1 MQLKSLCLPAPKRA
15 GTHSFKTLIP
25 LGRNTAG
32 YWPAVLPVTLGL
44 QSRMHETVLAAH
56 VLAYRIVLQLTGE
69 MLSNVDHGPVTGV
82 DIRRPR
88 AHVQQIAMYTCHV
101 VLRISMV
108 EIGEAVG
115 KHRTT
120 VSYAC
125 HKVEDRRDNRAYDH
139 FLSILERLVLSIFN
153 PAEGEDHA

>member
-1 MQLKSLCLPAPKRA
+1 MHSKSLCLPAPKRA

-25 LGRNTAG
+25 LGPSAAG
-32 YWPAVLPVTLGL
+32 SWPAFLPVTFGL
-44 QSRMHETVLAAH
+44 QGRMQETVVAAH
-56 VLAYRIVLQLTGE
+56 VLAYRIVLQITVE
-69 MLSNVDHGPVTGV
+69 MLSIAESGPVAGI

-101 VLRISMV
+101 VLRISMGD
-108 EIGEAVG
+108 IGEAVG

-139 FLSILERLVLSIFN
+139 FLSILERLVLAIFN
-153 PAEGEDHA
+153 PAEGERHA

>member
-1 MQLKSLCLPAPKRA
+1 MHSKSLCLPAPKRK
-15 GTHSFKTLIP
+15 GTYAFKTLIP
-25 LGRNTAG
+25 VQPRAAG
-32 YWPAVLPVTLGL
+32 YWPALLPVTFGL
-44 QSRMHETVLAAH
+44 QGRMQETVLAAH
-56 VLAYRIVLQLTGE
+56 VLAYRIVLQITGE
-69 MLSNVDHGPVTGV
+69 MLSMIEHGPVAGIDV
-82 DIRRPR
+82 RRPR

-101 VLRISMV
+101 VLRISMA

-153 PAEGEDHA
+153 PAEGDDHA